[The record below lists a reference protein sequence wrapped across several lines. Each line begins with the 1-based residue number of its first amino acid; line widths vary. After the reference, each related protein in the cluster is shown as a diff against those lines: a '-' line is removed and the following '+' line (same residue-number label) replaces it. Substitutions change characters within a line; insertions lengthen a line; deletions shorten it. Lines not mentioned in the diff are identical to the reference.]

1 MSVTE
6 SRTEKPLGDGPLK
19 DGPLKDGPG
28 GDGLEAQPQ
37 ARGHIEPDRLA
48 VKRRRVGRAERR
60 WWGRRLVSLFI
71 LWHLFA
77 LAVWLVPGQS
87 TTGGNTPL
95 VGLFA
100 PVVRPY
106 MRATAFAQS
115 WNMFAPNPDK
125 TDVYLEARIAYADGE
140 RRSWFFPRMAQMGFA
155 RRYQEE
161 RWRKMV
167 EVATHGNALA
177 VGPALA
183 HYAARVNY
191 ADAQN
196 PPVSVELVQHTRT
209 VPPPGHPMPSY
220 AEIPLMPAPNAVL
233 PIRPEDLR

>member
-6 SRTEKPLGDGPLK
+6 LRTEERAEGQAEDRP
-19 DGPLKDGPG
+19 
-28 GDGLEAQPQ
+28 EAQPRRQ
-37 ARGHIEPDRLA
+37 TAPDRLA
-48 VKRRRVGRAERR
+48 VKRRRVGRLERR

-71 LWHLFA
+71 VWHLFA
-77 LAVWLVPGQS
+77 MAIWLLPS
-87 TTGGNTPL
+87 SSTGGGYTPL

-106 MRATAFAQS
+106 MMGTAFAQS

-125 TDVYLEARIAYADGE
+125 TDVYLEARITYADGE
-140 RRSWFFPRMAQMGFA
+140 KRAWFFPRMVHMGYV

-167 EVATHGNALA
+167 EVATHGNAA
-177 VGPALA
+177 TVGPALA
-183 HYAARVNY
+183 RYAARVNS

-196 PPVSVELVQHTRT
+196 PPVSVEMIQHTRT
-209 VPPPGHPMPSY
+209 VPPPGQPMPPY
-220 AEIPLMPAPNAVL
+220 AESPLLPGASAVTA
-233 PIRPEDLR
+233 IRPEDLR

>member
-6 SRTEKPLGDGPLK
+6 LRSEDHPETQRRTVE
-19 DGPLKDGPG
+19 
-28 GDGLEAQPQ
+28 
-37 ARGHIEPDRLA
+37 DRLA

-60 WWGRRLVSLFI
+60 WWARRVVNLFI
-71 LWHLFA
+71 VWHLFA
-77 LAVWLVPGQS
+77 LAIWLLPGNSGTNPGGS
-87 TTGGNTPL
+87 TPIF
-95 VGLFA
+95 GLFA

-106 MRATAFAQS
+106 MKATAFAQS

-125 TDVYLEARIAYADGE
+125 TDVYLEARISYANGE
-140 RRSWFFPRMAQMGFA
+140 ERSWMFPRMVHMGYA

-167 EVATHGNALA
+167 EVATHGNADT

-183 HYAARVNY
+183 HYAARVNF

-196 PPVSVELVQHTRT
+196 PPVSVELIQHARV
-209 VPPPGHPMPSY
+209 VPPPGRPMPPF
-220 AEIPLMPAPNAVL
+220 AESPLLPGTSAVT